1 MFGDLG
7 ANSPDC
13 RREKE
18 SRPGE
23 SQDMLPKAMGTERR
37 RDPAGAQ
44 IVLAWSGCWPPI
56 LMLSSRPLPPSTDVD
71 APCRRRGPAA
81 NQAFNRLA

>member
-23 SQDMLPKAMGTERR
+23 SQNMLPRATGTERR

-44 IVLAWSGCWPPI
+44 IVERLLAGDP
-56 LMLSSRPLPPSTDVD
+56 D
-71 APCRRRGPAA
+71 AFVAA
-81 NQAFNRLA
+81 PTAVHGR